1 MSEDK
6 ERTRLEA
13 AENAEE
19 KTETEILQE
28 KTDVR
33 YMKEALRLA
42 KKAYANGDVAIGCVI
57 VHEEKIIGRGYN
69 RRNKDATTLA
79 HAESSSGL
87 ETGRLHHVCN
97 PGAMS
102 NVCWCHRAGQ
112 NSGSGN
118 WCHESQGG
126 LRRFY
131 HEPSG

>member
-42 KKAYANGDVAIGCVI
+42 KKAYANGDVPIGRVI
-57 VHEEKIIGRGYN
+57 VHEEN
-69 RRNKDATTLA
+69 HWSWLQ
-79 HAESSSGL
+79 S
-87 ETGRLHHVCN
+87 
-97 PGAMS
+97 
-102 NVCWCHRAGQ
+102 
-112 NSGSGN
+112 
-118 WCHESQGG
+118 
-126 LRRFY
+126 
-131 HEPSG
+131 